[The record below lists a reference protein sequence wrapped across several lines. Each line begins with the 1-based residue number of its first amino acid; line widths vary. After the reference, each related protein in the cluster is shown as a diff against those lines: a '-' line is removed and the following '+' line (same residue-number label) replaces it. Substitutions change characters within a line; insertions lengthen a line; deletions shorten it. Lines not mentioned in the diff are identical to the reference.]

1 MPVLRDSPCFRRVTE
16 EPRYKELLTYLEARQ
31 AKLREQLPATLLEY
45 GVADVHPVPPP
56 PTPP

>member
-1 MPVLRDSPCFRRVTE
+1 VTE